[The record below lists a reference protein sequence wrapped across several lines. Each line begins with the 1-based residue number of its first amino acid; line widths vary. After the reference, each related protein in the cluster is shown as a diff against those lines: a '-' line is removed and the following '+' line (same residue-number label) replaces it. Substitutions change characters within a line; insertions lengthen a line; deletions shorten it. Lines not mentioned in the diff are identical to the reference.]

1 MAVGLP
7 KYKSQVQASG
17 KGTAQSI
24 DPSLAIKA
32 AGAGDALLGEIVEK
46 AGGIASDFLDKKSK
60 LEEKAR
66 AVGLEDYTERWISE
80 VDTEINNK
88 LLEEGNTLSFEDIQK
103 SVIERKTKEYDD
115 WVAKNLPE
123 KELVG
128 RERPLLDSIQN
139 KAKRTV
145 DIKAASNIAKR
156 KAEKSVLDIS
166 NRYLSLETEL
176 YNLEKTSP
184 AFRLYQLSIKVRNN
198 TATDE
203 ERKQFAEQRSNFS
216 ISELKANEQKFNEK
230 IKQKEEL
237 GLILDRT
244 MDPIKRRNLD
254 INARKTRFKTQL
266 EYEVDQYNLGKI
278 ATVEDL
284 AEKVKPILDEI
295 KNDDLL
301 NQGEKDAITY
311 NVNEELRDVE
321 IKEIR
326 SANREVESL
335 VNPDKKTAPQVAFGL
350 NTRADTKKQIIIQ
363 SQLELNRKKDSG
375 NQGAIGIL
383 DTIGKVNTGKIQLD
397 DALRAI
403 GNQADSTDQYN
414 RAVTVLISE
423 IDSLSDNDIIVI
435 EGTGVRKDQEIQITE
450 ANSPI
455 VKHLKIIGYRVA
467 AMTSSK
473 DPQKSN
479 IAKVA
484 EDALFA
490 LERAIN
496 TEGVKNQD
504 GSINADKLDEV
515 MNTHYDNTKF
525 EIAKQIYNQG

>member
-7 KYKSQVQASG
+7 KYKSQVQVSG

-46 AGGIASDFLDKKSK
+46 AGGIAADFLDKKSK

-115 WVAKNLPE
+115 WVTKNLPE
-123 KELVG
+123 KDLVG

-156 KAEKSVLDIS
+156 KAEKDVLNIS

-176 YNLEKTSP
+176 YNLQKTNP
-184 AFRLYQLSIKVRNN
+184 ELFNFAQLSIKVQNN
-198 TATDE
+198 TATDKE
-203 ERKQFAEQRSNFS
+203 KKQFSEQRSNFS
-216 ISELKANEQKFNEK
+216 TSELIGINEK

-244 MDPIKRRNLD
+244 MDPIKRRSLD

-284 AEKVKPILDEI
+284 AEKVQPILDEI

-301 NQGEKDAITY
+301 NEGEKSAITY

-326 SANREVESL
+326 TENAQLKQL
-335 VNPDKKTAPQVAFGL
+335 VKPQKGTITSVAFGL
-350 NTRADTKKQIIIQ
+350 GTK
-363 SQLELNRKKDSG
+363 
-375 NQGAIGIL
+375 L
-383 DTIGKVNTGKIQLD
+383 DTRQKLIVNAQLAIQQSSEAGQTSATDVLNIINKLNTGEIDFD
-397 DALRAI
+397 DALRNL
-403 GNQADSTDQYN
+403 GNSVDDIDLYN
-414 RAVTVLISE
+414 KGVTLLINE
-423 IDSLSDNDIIVI
+423 LDSLSNGELIKL
-435 EGTGVRKDQEIQITE
+435 EGFGFKNKTIKITE
-450 ANSPI
+450 ASSPI
-455 VKHLKIIGYRVA
+455 VKHLKLIGYRVA
-467 AMTSSK
+467 ALSPTSADAPRNASEK
-473 DPQKSN
+473 
-479 IAKVA
+479 AA
-484 EDALFA
+484 ELGIKALGKA
-490 LERAIN
+490 LDVK
-496 TEGVKNQD
+496 GVTNED
-504 GSINADKLDEV
+504 GSINADKLDEE
-515 MNTHYDNTKF
+515 MNKFYKDNTYDV
-525 EIAKQIYNQG
+525 AKQIYNQG

>member
-7 KYKSQVQASG
+7 KYKSQVQVSG

-32 AGAGDALLGEIVEK
+32 AGAGDALLGEIVEN

-66 AVGLEDYTERWISE
+66 AVKLEDYTERWISE

-103 SVIERKTKEYDD
+103 SVIDRKNKEYDE
-115 WVAKNLPE
+115 WVKINLPE
-123 KELVG
+123 NEIVG
-128 RERPLLDSIQN
+128 REKPLLDSIQN

-145 DIKAASNIAKR
+145 DIKSASNIAKR

-176 YNLEKTSP
+176 YNLEKTNSELFNI
-184 AFRLYQLSIKVRNN
+184 AQIAVKIQNN
-198 TATDE
+198 TATNE
-203 ERKQFAEQRSNFS
+203 ERKQFEDLPIDPSNLPV
-216 ISELKANEQKFNEK
+216 ELLAPFEK

-244 MDPIKRRNLD
+244 MDPLKRRNLD

-266 EYEVDQYNLGKI
+266 EYEVDQFNLGKI

-284 AEKVKPILDEI
+284 AEKVQPILDEI
-295 KNDDLL
+295 KNDNLL

-326 SANREVESL
+326 TENAELKLL
-335 VNPDKKTAPQVAFGL
+335 VKPKKDTITSVAFGL
-350 NTRADTKKQIIIQ
+350 GTK
-363 SQLELNRKKDSG
+363 
-375 NQGAIGIL
+375 L
-383 DTIGKVNTGKIQLD
+383 DTRQKLITSAQLAIQQSSETGQTSATDVLNIINQLNTGELDFD
-397 DALRAI
+397 DALRKL
-403 GNQADSTDQYN
+403 GNSVDDIDLYN
-414 RAVTVLISE
+414 RGVTLLINE
-423 IDSLSDNDIIVI
+423 LDSLSNGELIKL
-435 EGTGVRKDQEIQITE
+435 EGFGFKNKTIKITE
-450 ANSPI
+450 ASSPI
-455 VKHLKIIGYRVA
+455 VKHLKLIGYRVA
-467 AMTSSK
+467 ALSPTSK
-473 DPQKSN
+473 DAPRDASEKAAELG
-479 IAKVA
+479 IKELGKALDAK
-484 EDALFA
+484 
-490 LERAIN
+490 
-496 TEGVKNQD
+496 GVTNAD
-504 GSINADKLDEV
+504 GSINADRLDEE
-515 MNTHYDNTKF
+515 MNKFYEDNTYDV
-525 EIAKQIYNQG
+525 AKQIYNQG